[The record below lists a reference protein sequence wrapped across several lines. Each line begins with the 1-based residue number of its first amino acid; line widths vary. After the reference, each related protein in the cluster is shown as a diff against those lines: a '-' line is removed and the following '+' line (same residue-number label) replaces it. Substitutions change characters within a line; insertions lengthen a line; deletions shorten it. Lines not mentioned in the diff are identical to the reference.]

1 MSTLVQSNNQP
12 HYPQMANGDRQARPS
27 NVSTKSLSSTE
38 SQNLFDILGSN
49 CIVKQYLFNKRYCF
63 FLILPRQTLATA
75 VAQVLHAN
83 NGTWR
88 KQACGVFCYV
98 KDYDN
103 KYYYLRLY
111 DLKVNRNVVGCLC
124 FHRLNFRRHDS
135 RSMKSQHQVHFAQK
149 KLRMFSTHL
158 TDRQANEK

>member
-63 FLILPRQTLATA
+63 FLILPR
-75 VAQVLHAN
+75 
-83 NGTWR
+83 
-88 KQACGVFCYV
+88 
-98 KDYDN
+98 
-103 KYYYLRLY
+103 
-111 DLKVNRNVVGCLC
+111 
-124 FHRLNFRRHDS
+124 
-135 RSMKSQHQVHFAQK
+135 
-149 KLRMFSTHL
+149 
-158 TDRQANEK
+158 